1 MSDFED
7 AKLILTPNAYKA
19 GKAYCVKPF
28 DGSGDFTVVRNT
40 TATTRNSSGNLESVA
55 VNVPRLN
62 YPIGGGCPS
71 WLIEPQSTNLV
82 THSEN
87 FSNASWRKLG
97 SVVTQ
102 NNTISPEGVQNASEV
117 TALGTSV
124 LYIIIRDSIVVPS
137 AGTYTMSC
145 FFKYTNNDWVSLVFG
160 SYDSTGVAW
169 FDIQNGVKGQ
179 VNGGTSDIEDYGNGW
194 YRCSVT
200 SAIGTGDLDGR
211 FQINVCP
218 DDGGVNYPDISSRS
232 GKSVELFGAQL
243 EQGGLTSYIPTNG
256 STVTRNTDVLT
267 VAPPSGTTEIVETLE
282 DITYYIGGNN
292 LVTNSEDFTDASWSK
307 SASTITANSIVS
319 PDGTTNADTF
329 NSLNTGSSFIQQ
341 TITTAASTRY
351 NTSVFAKKGVNDY
364 IAIVNIEGGNI
375 SRIFFD
381 LVNGVVSSTSNT
393 GTPFVEDVLVENYS
407 NGWYR
412 CSFSQ
417 LIAGT
422 SLLARIYASDDGIN
436 LSAGVVGA
444 THYIWGA
451 QLEQG
456 STATDYQ
463 ATRDIVTIPATY
475 QLPNGE
481 IKKVIMK

>member
-1 MSDFED
+1 M
-7 AKLILTPNAYKA
+7 
-19 GKAYCVKPF
+19 
-28 DGSGDFTVVRNT
+28 VRNT

-71 WLIEPQSTNLV
+71 WLLEPQRTNLV
-82 THSEN
+82 THSED
-87 FSNASWRKLG
+87 FSNASWGKLG

-218 DDGGVNYPDISSRS
+218 DDGGVTYPDISSRS
-232 GKSVELFGAQL
+232 GKSVELYGAQL
-243 EQGGLTSYIPTNG
+243 EQGNLTSYIPTTG
-256 STVTRNTDVLT
+256 TAVTRNGDVLT

-292 LVTNSEDFTDASWSK
+292 LVTNSEDFTQGWSVPDATITSNSITSPSGQDNASTLTT
-307 SASTITANSIVS
+307 SASGGATEQTLTISDGDLTFSLFVRKGTTNGVRLRIDAATDVNGFFNINDGTIFSQTDDAKIEVINADWYRVSISANVTSFVKASIYTT
-319 PDGTTNADTF
+319 DGTTSYD
-329 NSLNTGSSFIQQ
+329 
-341 TITTAASTRY
+341 
-351 NTSVFAKKGVNDY
+351 
-364 IAIVNIEGGNI
+364 
-375 SRIFFD
+375 
-381 LVNGVVSSTSNT
+381 NGTV
-393 GTPFVEDVLVENYS
+393 
-407 NGWYR
+407 
-412 CSFSQ
+412 
-417 LIAGT
+417 
-422 SLLARIYASDDGIN
+422 
-436 LSAGVVGA
+436 
-444 THYIWGA
+444 YIWGA

-456 STATDYQ
+456 ATATTYQ
-463 ATRDIVTIPATY
+463 ATRDIVTVPTTY

-481 IKKVIMK
+481 IEKVIMT